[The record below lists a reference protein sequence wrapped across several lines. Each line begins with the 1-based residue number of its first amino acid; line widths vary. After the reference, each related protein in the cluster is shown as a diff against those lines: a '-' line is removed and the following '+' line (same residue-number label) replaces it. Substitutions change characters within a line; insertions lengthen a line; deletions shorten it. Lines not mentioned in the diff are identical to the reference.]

1 MTFIRNLTFV
11 LAIAAFCCLSNTAVA
26 LDKVGTTS
34 MQILKLPMGVR
45 GLGMGNAM
53 VATAQGAETV
63 WWNVGALTT
72 ARGNQVQIAQINL
85 PADIQCNTVSYAK
98 KLGEYS
104 SASLNAVNLFTND
117 MKVRTVSA
125 PEGTGEYF
133 NAYDVA
139 VGAAYAQRLT
149 DKFSLGGQ
157 VRYLHSSLE
166 EHNYDGMSVDLGT
179 LYQTALRSL
188 KIGMTIQNLG
198 PDVKYSGTF
207 LDYREAG
214 SNGSTNP
221 NSEEFEGAS
230 LPTMF
235 RLGFT
240 FDVWEMFKLQKSP
253 DHSGTFALEMD
264 HPNDNK
270 ERLNVGGEY
279 SYRNTLFVRSGG
291 KFGYDEESFAL
302 GLGLR
307 FDVMGEYA
315 MNFDYAY
322 SHWGRLTQASDG
334 FMDQPHRFAVSFAW

>member
-1 MTFIRNLTFV
+1 MTYLRHLSLVAALFAVACLTNS
-11 LAIAAFCCLSNTAVA
+11 AIA

-34 MQILKLPMGVR
+34 MQILKLPLGVR
-45 GLGMGNAM
+45 GIGMGNAM
-53 VATAQGAETV
+53 VAAAEGAETV

-72 ARGNQVQIAQINL
+72 ARGNDVQIAQINM
-85 PADIQCNTVSYAK
+85 PADIQCNTVSYSRK
-98 KLGEYS
+98 WGEYS
-104 SASLNAVNLFTND
+104 SASLHAINLYTND

-133 NAYDVA
+133 NAYDV
-139 VGAAYAQRLT
+139 VLGGAYAQRLT

-157 VRYLHSSLE
+157 LRYLHSSLE
-166 EHNYDGMSVDLGT
+166 EHSYDGLSVDLGT
-179 LYQTALRSL
+179 TYQTDLRSL

-214 SNGSTNP
+214 SNGSVNP

-235 RLGFT
+235 RLGIA
-240 FDVWEMFKLQKSP
+240 FDIWEMLKLRKSP
-253 DHSGTFALEMD
+253 NHSGIFALEMD

-279 SYRNTLFVRSGG
+279 GYRNTLFLRSGG
-291 KFGYDEESFAL
+291 KFGYDEESFAV

-322 SHWGRLTQASDG
+322 SHWGRISQAADG